1 MDFVGKRRWFFL
13 VSLVIIGAGIVS
25 MVVPP
30 SFRIGI
36 EFTGGSAISITF
48 AEAVEQEEIRSLLG
62 DLGHEEAVI
71 QGLGGTSYLIRT
83 TTLEEVLRDA
93 SGQPLGE
100 SEREIIEA
108 ALAELSPI
116 ETMEVSEVS
125 AVVAQETVRNAF
137 FAILA
142 AAAAILIYISWSFR
156 LVPNSFRMGS
166 TAILAAVHDVLVVV
180 GIFSILGKVFNLEIN
195 AMFITGVLT
204 VVGYSV
210 HDTIVV
216 FDRIRENTARRVS
229 RDLATTINTSIMET
243 LGRSMTTSITTIFVI
258 LALLLLGGGTIL
270 SLLVAL
276 LVGIITGTYSS
287 IGIASQL
294 LITWERGEWLAFLRR
309 RPSPAPASSER

>member
-100 SEREIIEA
+100 SRA
-108 ALAELSPI
+108 RDHRGRPRR
-116 ETMEVSEVS
+116 
-125 AVVAQETVRNAF
+125 AV
-137 FAILA
+137 
-142 AAAAILIYISWSFR
+142 
-156 LVPNSFRMGS
+156 P
-166 TAILAAVHDVLVVV
+166 D
-180 GIFSILGKVFNLEIN
+180 
-195 AMFITGVLT
+195 
-204 VVGYSV
+204 
-210 HDTIVV
+210 
-216 FDRIRENTARRVS
+216 
-229 RDLATTINTSIMET
+229 
-243 LGRSMTTSITTIFVI
+243 
-258 LALLLLGGGTIL
+258 
-270 SLLVAL
+270 
-276 LVGIITGTYSS
+276 
-287 IGIASQL
+287 
-294 LITWERGEWLAFLRR
+294 
-309 RPSPAPASSER
+309 